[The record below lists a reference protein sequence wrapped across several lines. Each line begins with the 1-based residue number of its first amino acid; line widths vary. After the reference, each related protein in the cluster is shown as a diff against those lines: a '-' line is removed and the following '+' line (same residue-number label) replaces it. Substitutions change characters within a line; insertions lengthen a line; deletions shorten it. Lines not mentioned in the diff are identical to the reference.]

1 MNLNRPVAESPVTD
15 LPFFTAHDAALV
27 RVSSMRDPMGLLPI
41 WSAVG
46 RELVP
51 HLASGVTQLSG
62 IKAVLLIHWLAN
74 GPFQTMLATRKF
86 RPYFR
91 LMEGLVEYYLWDPL
105 TRDGQCFGKRA
116 LSQPPPFRV
125 RCSDAGT
132 VVNGLYQYYSG
143 TCRRAGLLDA
153 NWELSEPVTN
163 IITKVWQTEA
173 TQRLRCAIER
183 VLDLPQSGFEPQ
195 TLLDGAPEIHKALR
209 AFFASPMVTSEI
221 RRSLLGDPAQ
231 EALARHCAEIRTNTK
246 ADQRS
251 TKLYV
256 QQLKIRLA
264 RLDDP
269 ATRLH
274 PALENVERC
283 ERFLEIVQDG
293 FDLARSLGGRT
304 VAQAAN
310 HLAKHR
316 SAHRRI
322 AVEFSKL
329 AGPAPGGRWQ
339 QMAMLADRLACEPED
354 FVEGLIRHHQA
365 LMAER
370 GSDPLL
376 STEQRKIVSALGEER
391 SFDAVEKHLAS
402 DSSWTNG
409 YYLPT
414 VAVMYPQLFGK
425 P

>member
-1 MNLNRPVAESPVTD
+1 MKLDLCVAGSPGAD
-15 LPFFTAHDAALV
+15 LPFFTTHDAALV
-27 RVSSMRDPMGLLPI
+27 RVSSVRDPMGLQPI

-62 IKAVLLIHWLAN
+62 VKAILLIHWLAN
-74 GPFQTMLATRKF
+74 GPLQDLLATRRF

-91 LMEGLVEYYLWDPL
+91 LMEGLVEYHLWNPQ

-116 LSQPPPFRV
+116 LSQTPFRV
-125 RCSDAGT
+125 RGGDAGT
-132 VVNGLYQYYSG
+132 VANGLYQYYSG

-153 NWELSEPVTN
+153 NWELSGRVN
-163 IITKVWQTEA
+163 DIIAKVWEA
-173 TQRLRCAIER
+173 VATDGLRRAIER
-183 VLDLPQSGFEPQ
+183 ALDSPQRGLEPQ
-195 TLLDGAPEIHKALR
+195 KLLDDAPEICKALQG
-209 AFFASPMVTSEI
+209 FFASPVVTSEI
-221 RRSLLGDPAQ
+221 RRNLLGDPAQ
-231 EALARHCAEIRTNTK
+231 EALARHCAEIRASTK

-256 QQLKIRLA
+256 QQLKTRLG
-264 RLDDP
+264 RRDDP
-269 ATRLH
+269 ACGLL
-274 PALENVERC
+274 PALENIERC
-283 ERFLEIVQDG
+283 EQFLEIVQDG

-304 VAQAAN
+304 VSQVAS
-310 HLAKHR
+310 HLARHR

-322 AVEFSKL
+322 AVEFGKL
-329 AGPAPGGRWQ
+329 AGPAPSGRWQ
-339 QMAMLADRLACEPED
+339 QMATLADCLACGPEN
-354 FVEGLIRHHQA
+354 FVEGLVCHHQA

-376 STEQRKIVSALGEER
+376 STEQQRIVSALGEER
-391 SFDAVEKHLAS
+391 SFEAVEKHLAS